1 MSTLEKNWQMM
12 PKISNEFIEK
22 YPEYNRVVLQL
33 LFNRGLIEKGEI
45 EEFLAP
51 LTPSPSPAPAAE
63 RERGDEPPNPP
74 YQGGS
79 ANHPLDKGG
88 WGVDPFLF
96 KDMEKAVELVIRHIK
111 SGNKIIVYGD
121 YDADGVTASAVLY
134 DVLTIFKAK
143 AEVYIPD
150 RVSEGYGLNK
160 DAIKELAEGGA
171 KLIITVDGGIRSREE
186 VEFAKS
192 LGVDVLIT
200 DHHVPPNTPPT
211 PSQEGTFNPPAPLS
225 KGGELPDCLTIN
237 PLVEGEK
244 YPFKFLAGVG
254 VAFKLA
260 KAIIF
265 KAKLADEDK
274 KKLEERI
281 LDLVAI
287 GTVAD
292 CVSLLGENRTL
303 VKMGLEALNN
313 TRRVGLQELIKIAQ
327 INPVKL
333 LRNNGASGNKK
344 LDSWNIGF
352 QIGPRLNAAGRMD
365 HANTALELLI
375 TKNKEEAEA
384 IARTLN
390 SRNQE
395 RQQATESIVEQI
407 EFSLT
412 PSPSPAPAAERE
424 RGDEKSPQPPL
435 LKGAKI
441 IVAVTPDGEVW
452 NEGVVGLVAGR
463 ICERYYLPTLVITK
477 GEEGYKGSGR
487 SIAEFN
493 IMEALEECKDLFL
506 RYGGHPMACG
516 FSLVEKNLE
525 EFKKR
530 ITVFANK
537 KLKNMDLKPGIE
549 IEAELNL
556 DEIDEKFVEA
566 IEQFAPFGQGNDKPK
581 FVSYGISIVDIM
593 NMGLDGKHIKL
604 RITNP
609 EHSGLRIK
617 NIFSAVGFG
626 QAERWKEL
634 KIGDKIDI
642 VYYLEMNEF
651 NGRRD
656 AQMKIVDI
664 KSHNT

>member
-1 MSTLEKNWQMM
+1 MSSLEKNWQIL
-12 PKISNEFIEK
+12 PKIDKDFIEK
-22 YPEYNRVVLQL
+22 YPEYNRMVLQL
-33 LFNRGLIEKGEI
+33 LFNRGLTERGEI
-45 EEFLAP
+45 EEFLTSPAP
-51 LTPSPSPAPAAE
+51 GPSPAAAGEGGQLYDSPYHGGEIPPAPFA
-63 RERGDEPPNPP
+63 
-74 YQGGS
+74 
-79 ANHPLDKGG
+79 KGG
-88 WGVDPFLF
+88 GFDSFLF
-96 KDMEKAVELVIRHIK
+96 NDMEAAVELIIKHIK
-111 SGNKIIVYGD
+111 AGNKIIIYGD

-186 VEFAKS
+186 VEYAKS
-192 LGVDVLIT
+192 LGMEVVIT

-211 PSQEGTFNPPAPLS
+211 PSQEGTSNPPAPLS
-225 KGGELPDCLTIN
+225 KWGELPDCLIIN

-265 KAKLADEDK
+265 KSKLSDEDK
-274 KKLEERI
+274 IKLEERI

-292 CVSLLGENRTL
+292 CVSLLGENRIL
-303 VKMGLEALNN
+303 VKRGLEILNK
-313 TRRVGLQELIKIAQ
+313 TKRVGLQELIKIAQ

-333 LRNNGASGNKK
+333 LRNNGASENKK

-352 QIGPRLNAAGRMD
+352 QIAPRLNAAGRMD

-375 TKNKEEAEA
+375 TKNKEEAET
-384 IARTLN
+384 IARQLN
-390 SRNQE
+390 GRNQE

-407 EFSLT
+407 ELVLT
-412 PSPSPAPAAERE
+412 PSPSLALAAERE
-424 RGDEKSPQPPL
+424 RGDEKSPQPHL
-435 LKGAKI
+435 SRGSKI
-441 IVAVTPDGEVW
+441 IIAVAPDGEVW

-463 ICERYYLPTLVITK
+463 ICEKYYLPVLVITK

-487 SIAEFN
+487 SIEEFN

-516 FSLVEKNLE
+516 FSLIEKNLE

-537 KLKNMDLKPGIE
+537 KLKDMDLKPKIE

-556 DEIDEKFVEA
+556 DEINEEFVKSV
-566 IEQFAPFGQGNDKPK
+566 EQFAPFGQGNDKPK
-581 FVSYGISIVDIM
+581 FVSYGVSVVDII
-593 NMGLDGKHIKL
+593 NMGIDGKHIKI
-604 RITNP
+604 RIMNN
-609 EHSGLRIK
+609 ESGIMK
-617 NIFSAVGFG
+617 PISAVGFG
-626 QAERWKEL
+626 QAEKWKDL
-634 KIGDKIDI
+634 RIGDKIDM
-642 VYYLEMNEF
+642 VYYVEMNEF
-651 NGRRD
+651 NGRREV
-656 AQMKIVDI
+656 QMKIVDI
-664 KSHNT
+664 KSRNT